1 MSLEA
6 VDWAFRFVKNVTPT
20 QKLILLCLADQA
32 GPNGTCWSSQ
42 DTVSEYSGLSRKTLN
57 RNLSDLEKR
66 GFIRSIHRRDEAGGE
81 LSKTYVLN
89 LQKGEA
95 S

>member
-1 MSLEA
+1 MSVQA
-6 VDWAFRFVKNVTPT
+6 IDWALREGRGISPT

-42 DTVSEYSGLSRKTLN
+42 DTVLEYSGLLRKTLN

-81 LSKTYVLN
+81 LSKTYALN

>member
-6 VDWAFRFVKNVTPT
+6 VDWALSVKNVSPT
-20 QKLILLCLADQA
+20 QKLILICLADQA

-42 DTVSEYSGLSRKTLN
+42 STVSEYSGLSRETIN

-66 GFIRSIHRRDEAGGE
+66 GLIQSIHRRDQAGGE
-81 LSKTYVLN
+81 IAKTFVLN
-89 LQKGEA
+89 LQKGGA
-95 S
+95 L